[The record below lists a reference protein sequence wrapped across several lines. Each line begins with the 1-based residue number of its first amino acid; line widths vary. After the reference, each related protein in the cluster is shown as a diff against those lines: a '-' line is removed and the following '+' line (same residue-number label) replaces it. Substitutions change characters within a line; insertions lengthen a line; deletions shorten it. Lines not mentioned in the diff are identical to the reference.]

1 MTPPTSPPL
10 VRALGR
16 WTMTALV
23 VNGVIGSAIFGL
35 PDDIVRLV
43 GSAAPLTYLLAAA
56 AMLVFIAVFAELSSQ
71 FNEAGGPYL
80 YAREAFGR
88 FWGIEMGWF
97 TWLVRLTAA
106 AANANLFVIYLGEF
120 WPEATQPLPRVL
132 LLAALI
138 GTLTFINYLGVTG
151 AARLSNLFTA
161 AKLLPLGLLIVVG
174 FILARAVP
182 PPAPLPPLI
191 ETKWMS
197 AFIVLLFTYGGFDM
211 ALIPAG
217 ECKDTRR
224 DLPFALFTGLAVI
237 TTIYVC
243 LQLVAMR
250 TVPNLP
256 DSARPLA
263 DAARS
268 LVGPIGAALIAI
280 GAMVSTS
287 GYLSAQLIGVPRLT
301 FALAQ
306 RGDFPS
312 PFGEVH
318 ARYRTPHFSILAWG
332 TLTFGLALY
341 GNFAWNVGLSGAA
354 RLLTYGLS
362 CAALIKL
369 RRTRPDAPALR
380 LPAGDLIAGLGMI
393 LCVLMARGMELGHL
407 WAIALVAAIAT
418 GNWLIT
424 RRRG

>member
-1 MTPPTSPPL
+1 M
-10 VRALGR
+10 V
-16 WTMTALV
+16 ALV

-43 GSAAPLTYLLAAA
+43 GDAAPWAYLIAAA
-56 AMLVFIAVFAELSSQ
+56 AMLVFMAVFAELSSQ

-88 FWGIEMGWF
+88 FAGIEMGWF

-120 WPEATQPLPRVL
+120 WPGATQPLPRAL
-132 LLAALI
+132 ILAALL
-138 GTLTFINYLGVTG
+138 GTLTLINLRGVTG

-161 AKLLPLGLLIVVG
+161 AKLLPLFALIALG
-174 FILARAVP
+174 FALAPDSVTPSA
-182 PPAPLPPLI
+182 PPAVTGL
-191 ETKWMS
+191 TAWTS

-237 TTIYVC
+237 TTVYVL
-243 LQLVAMR
+243 LQVMAMR
-250 TVPNLP
+250 TVPDLAN
-256 DSARPLA
+256 SARPLA
-263 DAARS
+263 DSART
-268 LVGPIGAALIAI
+268 LVGPVGAALIAL

-306 RGDFPS
+306 RGDFP
-312 PFGEVH
+312 PLFGAVH
-318 ARYRTPHFSILAWG
+318 EKFRTPHVSIIAWG
-332 TLTFGLALY
+332 VLTFALALF
-341 GNFAWNVGLSGAA
+341 GNFIWNVSLSGAA
-354 RLLTYGLS
+354 RLLTYGLA
-362 CAALIKL
+362 CAALLRL
-369 RRTRPDAPALR
+369 RRMRPDAPAFR
-380 LPAGDLIAGLGMI
+380 VPAGG
-393 LCVLMARGMELGHL
+393 
-407 WAIALVAAIAT
+407 LVAVVGLLICLVMVRFIDTTHVWVIGVVAAVAAV
-418 GNWLIT
+418 NWWDA
-424 RRRG
+424 RRRARTG